1 MVVITWRYRMRQPEM
16 RKIKRKYNTHM
27 RHLRNYRVNY
37 RVKPLLTNKRFRRAR
52 LKDMYRRAQRKRFYY
67 KQYIENVRA
76 YRKVKH
82 LNSYT
87 NSIMLFLD
95 LINQNLATES
105 PIMQK
110 RTFSYI

>member
-1 MVVITWRYRMRQPEM
+1 MVVITWRYRMRQSEL
-16 RKIKRKYNTHM
+16 RKIKRKYNTQIHY
-27 RHLRNYRVNY
+27 LRNNRISYRF
-37 RVKPLLTNKRFRRAR
+37 RRKLTRKKFRRAR

-67 KQYIENVRA
+67 KRYIENVRA
-76 YRKVKH
+76 YRKLKN

-95 LINQNLATES
+95 LINQNLSTES